1 MSLKSKIALRLVLAA
16 LVFGVLL
23 FIPAGTLKFWQG
35 WAYLVVFL
43 VPGLTAFVYFYE
55 CDPELIERRLRFKEK
70 VHEQKRIMMSV
81 YVTWLIA
88 FSLPGLDHRFGWSHM
103 PLYLAMA
110 SQVLVCGVAADAVG
124 REGQPFRFAD
134 DSGRARSEGDFNWA
148 LWHRRPSYVLGRLG
162 NVVVH
167 ALGTRLVFCLACFCS
182 PSPVNRSPPPQ
193 RGKGSSPR
201 TSRLS

>member
-110 SQVLVCGVAADAVG
+110 SQVLVCGASADAVG

-134 DSGRARSEGDFNWA
+134 D
-148 LWHRRPSYVLGRLG
+148 
-162 NVVVH
+162 
-167 ALGTRLVFCLACFCS
+167 
-182 PSPVNRSPPPQ
+182 
-193 RGKGSSPR
+193 
-201 TSRLS
+201 